1 MLQDTVHCTSRY
13 HKLNGHQGACGSQ
26 KNEIYLAMLV
36 FLKVPLVAPLCLQLL
51 SASPV
56 KESGG
61 VLRASPFAIKLAL
74 SVTTV
79 SEVVPHCSYNL
90 NFADNNGFD
99 IFFQDFKYG
108 TMMLISRKAQK

>member
-1 MLQDTVHCTSRY
+1 MLVEAKKMRFILLC
-13 HKLNGHQGACGSQ
+13 
-26 KNEIYLAMLV
+26 LV

-74 SVTTV
+74 SVITV
-79 SEVVPHCSYNL
+79 SAVVPHCSYNL

-99 IFFQDFKYG
+99 LFFQDFKYG